1 MALVEIREYADVSPV
16 IRGQIPQ
23 EPGLADQIIT
33 TSGTSAASA
42 AFNANTRMIA
52 VSSPAAQA
60 VAYLVSAT
68 PGATPTAL
76 TTSLR
81 LPANNL
87 IYLGVRPGDK
97 IAFIDV
103 T

>member
-1 MALVEIREYADVSPV
+1 MALVEIREYADVSQS
-16 IRGQIPQ
+16 IRGQIPA

-33 TSGTSAASA
+33 TSATSAVSA

-52 VSSPAAQA
+52 VSTPAASA

-68 PGATPTAL
+68 RGATPTAL
-76 TTSLR
+76 VTSLR

-87 IYLGVRPGDK
+87 VYLGVYPGDK